1 MHPLALPMI
10 ACWAAIAF
18 ATIRVTWIEGVPWH
32 FFRARFGRGAVIATG
47 VAYVA
52 LVALWAMREGGFFGG
67 RVPV

>member
-1 MHPLALPMI
+1 MHALALPMI
-10 ACWAAIAF
+10 LCWAAIAL
-18 ATIRVTWIEGVPWH
+18 ATIRATWREGAPWN
-32 FFRARFGRGAVIATG
+32 FFRERFGRGAVIATG